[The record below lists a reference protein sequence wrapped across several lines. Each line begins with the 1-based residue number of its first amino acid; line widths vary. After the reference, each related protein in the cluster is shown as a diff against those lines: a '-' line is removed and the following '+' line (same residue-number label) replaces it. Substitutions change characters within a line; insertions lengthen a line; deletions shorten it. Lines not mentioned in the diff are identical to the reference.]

1 MKVSYNVNSDA
12 CSAPTGRFVKW
23 QGQNTARSPKK
34 VNVQTCEPTLQ
45 FIINSNDN
53 PSTNAIAGGGP
64 ADGAGLRPLQG
75 GEGEDLLLQRHQVL
89 QSKDLTCL

>member
-1 MKVSYNVNSDA
+1 MFGSDWPVCKV
-12 CSAPTGRFVKW
+12 
-23 QGQNTARSPKK
+23 ARAEHSQVSKK
-34 VNVQTCEPTLQ
+34 IHVQTCEPTLQ